1 MKRAEAIQAMHD
13 RCAVYTASET
23 AARLLDVVGWTAEQ
37 DLSTSVFL
45 EPCAGEGA
53 ILVEAV
59 ERLIASFRRHGHPL
73 AKRRLL
79 PRVKAFEFHGPV
91 AAEARRAVRLVL
103 MREGVSWEASGAL
116 ADAWVREADFL
127 LEAPGS
133 ATHVAANP
141 PYLRWSKL
149 PLLLAG
155 EYRAHLR
162 AISTRGD
169 VAVAFL
175 DRMLVWAGDT
185 GRISALVSDRWMFAQ
200 YGAAFIAD
208 LKGKGWNLA
217 VVDDQPVS
225 PFVRQV
231 GVSSA
236 IVRLD
241 RGALEAGGEQS
252 RRDAAR
258 IVHARL
264 LARHGSLDAAGCTVK
279 VGPALG
285 CGDTYLVSDAEAA
298 AIESELVRPFVARE
312 MLGGTTIET
321 SEAKVAVPYDR
332 TGRPIEL
339 EDWPRFA
346 RWASS
351 HKDKL
356 AARSHVSEEKRW
368 WRTIDAI
375 GPQWD
380 KRPKLLLAEMCRKV
394 ATTIDRSGGVPAHSV
409 YAIWSAEWPIEAL
422 QRVLNGGL
430 LRLTAE
436 AEAPRLKGSWF
447 RFYKRFIVRTP
458 LPKWSA
464 LSINVQAALS
474 GDDVSRFVA
483 AYTELFEHTPS
494 SSSPGEGI
502 AD

>member
-1 MKRAEAIQAMHD
+1 MHD
-13 RCAVYTASET
+13 RCAIYTASET
-23 AARLLDVVGWTAEQ
+23 AARLLDVVGWTAEE
-37 DLSTSVFL
+37 DLSTQVFL
-45 EPCAGEGA
+45 EPCAGEGS
-53 ILVEAV
+53 ILIEAV
-59 ERLIASFRRHGHPL
+59 ERLIASFRQHGHAL

-79 PRVKAFEFHGPV
+79 PRIKSFEFHGPV

-103 MREGVSWEASGAL
+103 MREGVRWDTSGAL
-116 ADAWVREADFL
+116 ADAWVRQADFL
-127 LEAPGS
+127 LETAGS

-141 PYLRWSKL
+141 PYLRWGKL
-149 PLLLAG
+149 PPLLAK
-155 EYRAHLR
+155 EYRANLR

-175 DRMLVWAGDT
+175 DRMLVWAGNT
-185 GRISALVSDRWMFAQ
+185 GQISALVSDRWMFAQ

-208 LKGKGWNLA
+208 LKEKGWNLT

-241 RGALEAGGEQS
+241 RKALEVAGEQS
-252 RRDAAR
+252 RRDLAR

-264 LARHGSLDAAGCTVK
+264 LARHGSLDAAGCSVR

-285 CGDTYLVSDAEAA
+285 CGDTYLVSDTEAD
-298 AIESELVRPFVARE
+298 AIESELVRPFVSRA
-312 MLGGTTIET
+312 MLDGTALEK
-321 SEAKVAVPYDR
+321 SQAKVAVPYDR
-332 TGRPIEL
+332 TGRLIEL

-346 RWASS
+346 QWASN

-356 AARSHVSEEKRW
+356 AARSHFSKGKRW
-368 WRTIDAI
+368 WRTIDVI

-380 KRPKLLLAEMCRKV
+380 QQPKLLLAEMCKEI
-394 ATTIDRSGGVPAHSV
+394 ATTIDRSGGIPAHSV
-409 YAIWSAEWPIEAL
+409 YAIWSTEWPIEAL

-436 AEAPRLKGSWF
+436 AEAPRLKSSWF

-464 LSINVQAALS
+464 LSVNVQTALTGNDMLRFAAVYS
-474 GDDVSRFVA
+474 
-483 AYTELFEHTPS
+483 ELFEHAPTL
-494 SSSPGEGI
+494 SSPGESI

>member
-1 MKRAEAIQAMHD
+1 MKRADAIQTMHD
-13 RCAVYTASET
+13 RCAIYTASET
-23 AARLLDVVGWTAEQ
+23 AARLLDVVGWTADQ

-59 ERLIASFRRHGHPL
+59 ERLIASFRRHGHRL
-73 AKRRLL
+73 AKRRLM
-79 PRVKAFEFHGPV
+79 PRINAFEFYGPV

-103 MREGVSWEASGAL
+103 MREGIRWDTSGML
-116 ADAWVREADFL
+116 AEVWVRQADFL
-127 LEAPGS
+127 LQPPEN
-133 ATHVAANP
+133 ATHIAANP

-149 PLLLAG
+149 PLLLAV
-155 EYRAHLR
+155 EYRANLR
-162 AISTRGD
+162 PMSTRGD

-175 DRMLVWAGDT
+175 DRMLVWAGNE
-185 GRISALVSDRWMFAQ
+185 GQISALVSDRWMFAQ

-208 LKGKGWNLA
+208 LKERGWNLE
-217 VVDDQPVS
+217 VVDDQPVR

-241 RGALEAGGEQS
+241 RNAPEAEGEQS

-258 IVHARL
+258 TIHGRL
-264 LARHGSLDAAGCTVK
+264 LARYGALDEAGCTVK

-285 CGDTYLVSDAEAA
+285 CGDTFLISNVEAA
-298 AIESELVRPFVARE
+298 AIESELVRPFVSRE
-312 MLGGTTIET
+312 MLDGTVIEQCD
-321 SEAKVAVPYDR
+321 AKVVVPYDR
-332 TGRPIEL
+332 AGHPIEF

-346 RWASS
+346 RWAGG
-351 HKDKL
+351 HKEKL
-356 AARSHVSEEKRW
+356 RARSHVTDEKRW
-368 WRTIDAI
+368 WRTIDAV

-380 KRPKLLLAEMCRKV
+380 ERPKLLLAEMCRDI
-394 ATTIDRSGGVPAHSV
+394 AATIDRTGGIPSHSV
-409 YAIWSAEWPIEAL
+409 YAIWSTEWPIEAL

-447 RFYKRFIVRTP
+447 RFYKRFIVCTP
-458 LPKWSA
+458 LPKWPA
-464 LSINVQAALS
+464 LSIDARTALI
-474 GDDVSRFVA
+474 GRDVSRFAA
-483 AYTELFEHTPS
+483 AYAELFEHEPTL
-494 SSSPGEGI
+494 SPGGDS

>member
-1 MKRAEAIQAMHD
+1 MHD
-13 RCAVYTASET
+13 RCAIYTASET

-59 ERLIASFRRHGHPL
+59 ERLIASFRRHGYPL

-79 PRVKAFEFHGPV
+79 PRIKAFEFHGPV

-103 MREGVSWEASGAL
+103 MREGVCWDTSGTL
-116 ADAWVREADFL
+116 ADAWVRQADFL
-127 LEAPGS
+127 LQSPGN

-149 PLLLAG
+149 PLLLAE

-169 VAVAFL
+169 IAVAFL
-175 DRMLVWAGDT
+175 DRMLVWAGNK
-185 GRISALVSDRWMFAQ
+185 GQISALVSDRWMFAQ

-208 LKGKGWNLA
+208 LKENGWNLT
-217 VVDDQPVS
+217 VVDDQLVS

-241 RGALEAGGEQS
+241 RQAFEAEGEQS

-258 IVHARL
+258 IIHARL

-285 CGDTYLVSDAEAA
+285 CGDTFLVSDAEAT
-298 AIESELVRPFVARE
+298 AIESELIRPFVSRE
-312 MLGGTTIET
+312 MLDGTAIEQCD
-321 SEAKVAVPYDR
+321 AKVAVPYDR
-332 TGRPIEL
+332 TGQPIDL

-346 RWASS
+346 RWVRN

-356 AARSHVSEEKRW
+356 KARSHVTDEKRW
-368 WRTIDAI
+368 WRTIDAV
-375 GPQWD
+375 GPQWNE
-380 KRPKLLLAEMCRKV
+380 RPKLLLAEMCRDV

-409 YAIWSAEWPIEAL
+409 YAIWSTEWPIEAL

-464 LSINVQAALS
+464 LSIDVQTALTS
-474 GDDVSRFVA
+474 GDVSRFAA
-483 AYTELFEHTPS
+483 AYTELFEHQPGL
-494 SSSPGEGI
+494 SSPGANF

>member
-1 MKRAEAIQAMHD
+1 MHE

-37 DLSTSVFL
+37 DLSASVFL
-45 EPCAGEGA
+45 EPCAGEGV

-73 AKRRLL
+73 VKRRLL
-79 PRVKAFEFHGPV
+79 PRIKAFEFHGPV
-91 AAEARRAVRLVL
+91 AAEARRAVRLAL
-103 MREGVSWEASGAL
+103 MREGVRWQTSGAL
-116 ADAWVREADFL
+116 ADAWVRQADFL
-127 LEAPGS
+127 LEVPKS

-149 PLLLAG
+149 PQLLAE
-155 EYRAHLR
+155 EYRTHLR

-169 VAVAFL
+169 IAVAFL
-175 DRMLVWAGDT
+175 DRMLVWAGNK
-185 GRISALVSDRWMFAQ
+185 GKISAIVSDRWMFAQ
-200 YGAAFIAD
+200 YGAAFLAD
-208 LKGKGWNLA
+208 LKEMGWKLA
-217 VVDDQPVS
+217 VVDDQPIN
-225 PFVRQV
+225 PFVREV

-236 IVRLD
+236 IVRLSQHS
-241 RGALEAGGEQS
+241 LEAEAEQS
-252 RRDAAR
+252 QRDAAR

-264 LARHGSLDAAGCTVK
+264 LARYGSLGAAGCTVK

-285 CGDTYLVSDAEAA
+285 CGKTYLVSDAEAA
-298 AIESELVRPFVARE
+298 AIEPELVRPFVARE
-312 MLGGTTIET
+312 MLDGTAIGM
-321 SEAKVAVPYDR
+321 SNRKVAVPYDGA
-332 TGRPIEL
+332 GRPIEL

-346 RWASS
+346 RWASK
-351 HKDKL
+351 HKVKL

-380 KRPKLLLAEMCRKV
+380 QRPKLLLAEMCRKV
-394 ATTIDRSGGVPAHSV
+394 ETTIDRSGGIPAHSV
-409 YAIWSAEWPIEAL
+409 YAIWSTEWPIEAL
-422 QRVLNGGL
+422 HRVLNSGL

-458 LPKWSA
+458 LPKWST
-464 LSINVQAALS
+464 LSIDVQAALTC
-474 GDDVSRFVA
+474 DDESRFAA
-483 AYTELFEHTPS
+483 AYVELFERTPTS
-494 SSSPGEGI
+494 SSTGGDV

>member
-1 MKRAEAIQAMHD
+1 MHD

-23 AARLLDVVGWTAEQ
+23 AARLLDVVGWTEEK
-37 DLSTSVFL
+37 DLYSAVFL

-59 ERLIASFRRHGHPL
+59 ERLIASFRRFGHPL
-73 AKRRLL
+73 AKQRLL
-79 PRVKAFEFHGPV
+79 PRIKAFEFHGPV

-103 MREGVSWEASGAL
+103 MREGIRWDISSAL
-116 ADAWVREADFL
+116 ADAWVRQADFL
-127 LEAPGS
+127 LQVPGS

-149 PLLLAG
+149 PRLLAE

-162 AISTRGD
+162 PISTRGD

-175 DRMLVWAGDT
+175 DRMLVWAGNN
-185 GRISALVSDRWMFAQ
+185 GQISALVSDRWMFAQ
-200 YGAAFIAD
+200 YGALFIAD
-208 LKGKGWNLA
+208 LKEKGWSLA
-217 VVDDQPVS
+217 VVDEQPAN

-241 RGALEAGGEQS
+241 RKAPDGEREQS
-252 RRDAAR
+252 RRGAAR
-258 IVHARL
+258 VAHARL
-264 LARHGSLDAAGCTVK
+264 LARHGPLDEAGCTVK

-285 CGDTYLVSDAEAA
+285 CGDTYLVSDAGAA
-298 AIESELVRPFVARE
+298 AIESELIRPFVPRE
-312 MLGGTTIET
+312 ILDGKSIAA
-321 SEAKVAVPYDR
+321 SDAKVVVPYDR
-332 TGRPIEL
+332 AGRPIEIQG
-339 EDWPRFA
+339 WPRFA
-346 RWASS
+346 RWASR
-351 HKDKL
+351 HKEKL
-356 AARSHVSEEKRW
+356 AARSHVTGQARW

-380 KRPKLLLAEMCRKV
+380 DRPKLLLAEMCKHV
-394 ATTIDRSGGVPAHSV
+394 GTTIDRSGGIPAHSV
-409 YAIWSAEWPIEAL
+409 YAIWSNEWPIEIL

-436 AEAPRLKGSWF
+436 AEAPRLKGDWF

-458 LPKWSA
+458 LPKWSR
-464 LSINVQAALS
+464 LSDEVKISLAA
-474 GDDVSRFVA
+474 DDFSRFA
-483 AYTELFEHTPS
+483 EAYSELFGFYPEP
-494 SSSPGEGI
+494 PPL
-502 AD
+502 D

>member
-1 MKRAEAIQAMHD
+1 MHD
-13 RCAVYTASET
+13 RCAVYTASAT
-23 AARLLDVVGWTAEQ
+23 AARLLDLVGWSAEE
-37 DLSTSVFL
+37 DLSASVFL

-59 ERLIASFRRHGHPL
+59 ERLLASFRRRGYPL
-73 AKRRLL
+73 AKQRLL
-79 PRVKAFEFHGPV
+79 PRIKAFEFHGPV
-91 AAEARRAVRLVL
+91 VVEARRAVRLAL
-103 MREGVSWEASGAL
+103 MRAGMRWDTSSSL
-116 ADAWVREADFL
+116 ADAWIRQADFL

-133 ATHVAANP
+133 ATHVATNP

-149 PLLLAG
+149 PRMLAE
-155 EYRAHLR
+155 EYRANLR
-162 AISTRGD
+162 SISTRGD

-175 DRMLVWAGDT
+175 DRMLVWAGNT

-208 LKGKGWNLA
+208 LKEKGWNLA
-217 VVDDQPVS
+217 VVDDEPVS

-241 RGALEAGGEQS
+241 RKMFETEGEQS

-258 IVHARL
+258 ILHARL
-264 LARHGSLDAAGCTVK
+264 LKRHGSLDEAGCTVK

-285 CGDTYLVSDAEAA
+285 CGDTYLVSDAEAEV
-298 AIESELVRPFVARE
+298 IETELVRPFVSRE
-312 MLGGTTIET
+312 ILNGTTVDA
-321 SEAKVAVPYDR
+321 SAAKVVVPYDR
-332 TGRPIEL
+332 AGRPIEL
-339 EDWPRFA
+339 EEWPGFA
-346 RWASS
+346 QWVETY
-351 HKDKL
+351 KEKL
-356 AARSHVSEEKRW
+356 TARSHVAQAKRW

-380 KRPKLLLAEMCRKV
+380 ERPKLLLAEMCKDV
-394 ATTIDRSGGVPAHSV
+394 VTTIDRSGGVPAHSV
-409 YAIWSAEWPIEAL
+409 YAIWSSEWPIETL

-430 LRLTAE
+430 LQLTAE
-436 AEAPRLKGSWF
+436 AEAPRLKGNWF
-447 RFYKRFIVRTP
+447 RFYKRFIIRTP

-464 LSINVQAALS
+464 LSLDIQTALTDGDALHFANVYA
-474 GDDVSRFVA
+474 D
-483 AYTELFEHTPS
+483 LFECVPQS
-494 SSSPGEGI
+494 LNFGEDV

>member
-1 MKRAEAIQAMHD
+1 MHD

-23 AARLLDVVGWTAEQ
+23 AARLLDVVGWTAEH
-37 DLSTSVFL
+37 DLSNSVFL

-59 ERLIASFRRHGHPL
+59 ERLIASFRQHRHPL
-73 AKRRLL
+73 TKRRLL
-79 PRVKAFEFHGPV
+79 PRIKAFEFHGPV

-103 MREGVSWEASGAL
+103 MRQGVGWDTSGTL
-116 ADAWVREADFL
+116 ANVWIRQADFL
-127 LEAPGS
+127 LAAPGS

-149 PLLLAG
+149 PLLLAD
-155 EYRAHLR
+155 EYRARLR

-175 DRMLVWAGDT
+175 DRMLAWAG
-185 GRISALVSDRWMFAQ
+185 GSGQISALVSDRWMFAQ

-208 LKGKGWNLA
+208 LKEKGWSLA

-241 RGALEAGGEQS
+241 RNVREAEGEQS
-252 RRDAAR
+252 RRDVAR
-258 IVHARL
+258 IVHAGL

-285 CGDTYLVSDAEAA
+285 CGDTFLVSDVEAA
-298 AIESELVRPFVARE
+298 TIESELVRPFVARE
-312 MLGGTTIET
+312 MLNGTAIES

-339 EDWPRFA
+339 DNWPCFA
-346 RWASS
+346 QWASG
-351 HKDKL
+351 HRQRL
-356 AARSHVSEEKRW
+356 AARSHVTEEKRW

-380 KRPKLLLAEMCRKV
+380 KRPKLLLAEMCKDV
-394 ATTIDRSGGVPAHSV
+394 ATTIDRSGGIPAHSV
-409 YAIWSAEWPIEAL
+409 YAIWSTEWPIEAL
-422 QRVLNGGL
+422 QQVLNAGL

-436 AEAPRLKGSWF
+436 AEAPRLKGNWF

-464 LSINVQAALS
+464 LSIDAQTALTS
-474 GDDVSRFVA
+474 GDISRFTA
-483 AYTELFEHTPS
+483 AYVELFEHHPRLS
-494 SSSPGEGI
+494 SLGEDS